1 LIPAPAFLLSS
12 AAPFVFRRLA
22 RRLTQKF
29 LQRLPIINL
38 PTLRKVFR
46 LTLGKPGMVVARAL
60 VDPAL
65 ADELRDSCMSV
76 ALALGGWAK
85 PAKSKNAKSKA
96 AGAS

>member
-1 LIPAPAFLLSS
+1 M
-12 AAPFVFRRLA
+12 
-22 RRLTQKF
+22 
-29 LQRLPIINL
+29 
-38 PTLRKVFR
+38 FR

-85 PAKSKNAKSKA
+85 PAKSIQSRWRILKMLVGVVGIELKATLKTRKLLILLNEKNAKNT
-96 AGAS
+96 